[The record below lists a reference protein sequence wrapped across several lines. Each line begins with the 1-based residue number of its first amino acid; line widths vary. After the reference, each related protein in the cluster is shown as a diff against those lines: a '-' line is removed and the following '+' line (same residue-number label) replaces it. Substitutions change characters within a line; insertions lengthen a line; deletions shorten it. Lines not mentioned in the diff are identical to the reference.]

1 MSKVNYA
8 ETFRPLTDLFT
19 QMQLNTILLAY
30 LPQKLESYLTGIIT
44 VDMFITSVI
53 ACGISTLFPA
63 LFQFIT
69 MTGLPWGNKK
79 NVTMQIEYYS
89 EGRFG
94 YPCPNVFYEAL
105 SWLISQQTKKLK
117 DGSFIIQ
124 PVNSIYENDDDDDC
138 APPNFNVLPEKNQQI
153 TIEYKE
159 KKYHVT
165 YIIPEHPK
173 QENNDNNDQISK
185 QQQLKPSIYLTT
197 AENPNETSVNTTTE
211 FLNEIVRSYLET
223 LKKMQVRS
231 RYERSESYW
240 HYVQTL
246 SSARGLDSI
255 ALDESQE
262 ILLKKELE
270 TFVNDK
276 SFYERIGMPYRRGI
290 LLYGKPGTGKTSL
303 INAIS
308 SQLSRNIYYL
318 NLKNIKNDN
327 ELSAAFSEVPEN
339 QIIVLE
345 DVDTQSKILHK
356 RTKNSKSSKTSNK
369 SDDKSK
375 DDKVDKEDRFSD
387 FSLSTFLG
395 CLDGHI
401 LADGNIIIM
410 TTNHVEHLDPAC
422 IRPGRMDVRLNLGY
436 CTHYQI
442 KKMYKSVAEN
452 PEAEF
457 PQDIL
462 EKIPEKSLPPC
473 EVMMTMILYRSE
485 IELIP
490 QKIYELVAKY
500 KDINSEEA
508 SADLTEKKE
517 TESEEVKDKN
527 NDKKEDIKSEK
538 EEIKDENNDKK
549 ENIKGEKEEIKDEN
563 NDKKENIKGE
573 KEEIKDENNDK
584 KEDIKGEKE
593 KIKDKNN
600 DKKENVKDEEEK
612 IKDENKD
619 KKENVKDE
627 EEKIKDENKDKKENV
642 KDEKEKIRD
651 ENKDKKEDINDEIK
665 KKEVVNEDVKDENKE
680 DNKEDK
686 KEEEIINEANIN
698 DLNEVINAEEDSDS
712 ITDVELE
719 IENDKIKHF
728 KTLETF
734 TITPQIAKK
743 NIVQ

>member
-173 QENNDNNDQISK
+173 QENNNDNNDQISK

-197 AENPNETSVNTTTE
+197 AENPNETSVDTTTE

-262 ILLKKELE
+262 NLLKKELE

-345 DVDTQSKILHK
+345 DVDTQSKVLHK

-375 DDKVDKEDRFSD
+375 DDKVDKEDKFSD

-563 NDKKENIKGE
+563 NDKKEDIKGE
-573 KEEIKDENNDK
+573 KEEIKDKNNDK
-584 KEDIKGEKE
+584 KENVKGEKE
-593 KIKDKNN
+593 EIKDKNN

-619 KKENVKDE
+619 
-627 EEKIKDENKDKKENV
+627 NV

-743 NIVQ
+743 IIVQ